1 MNQVLPKVGTSL
13 GLWWP
18 RQLNQKRLERLS
30 LEEVSKPRVQFTPTG
45 LRSNQLGH
53 ILAPPAYV
61 NLKEQEIHNLV
72 WITECILQQKKDE
85 IGKFVLVFSQHAPW
99 RLNKKM

>member
-1 MNQVLPKVGTSL
+1 MASSTKSEATRTPLSGRSKESRGQFPPKV
-13 GLWWP
+13 
-18 RQLNQKRLERLS
+18 
-30 LEEVSKPRVQFTPTG
+30 

-61 NLKEQEIHNLV
+61 NLKEQEIRNIV
-72 WITECILQQKKDE
+72 WITECILQQQKDE

-99 RLNKKM
+99 RLKKNM